1 MRIYSMKLGFNM
13 DIRDFSLTW
22 DFNNKNDL
30 MNYSIRI
37 RNTLFEIKN
46 LTQHEVWK
54 INNILNNEIN
64 TCVFGYIDFDDIISQ
79 ATERNVI

>member
-1 MRIYSMKLGFNM
+1 MKLGFNM
-13 DIRDFSLTW
+13 DIRDFSLSW
-22 DFNNKNDL
+22 DFDNKNDL

-54 INNILNNEIN
+54 INNIFNEEVN
-64 TCVFGYIDFDDIISQ
+64 TALFGYVDFDDVVTQ
-79 ATERNVI
+79 ATGRKII